1 MLFELKSVKNDRIG
15 VKMNEDDKIRCCSK
29 VGRKC
34 LQYVVWYSMVI
45 WCVIVCTTSVLKRAS
60 EVTERREMERR
71 GIKDGCKGVARQLVM
86 VRCDVMTY

>member
-1 MLFELKSVKNDRIG
+1 
-15 VKMNEDDKIRCCSK
+15 MNEDDKIRCCSK

-34 LQYVVWYSMVI
+34 LHFVVWYGVVI
-45 WCVIVCTTSVLKRAS
+45 WCVVICTTSMLKRGS
-60 EVTERREMERR
+60 EMTESGREGEMERR